1 MIADSG
7 RFIAAGSIHRVP
19 LPTPVAG
26 ALYATGFSVA
36 GPDPAG
42 ALAEVEAHTMVC
54 LLTPDE
60 IDRRYP
66 EYAAWLVAAS
76 PHEALHVAVDDQGV
90 ADDEAMLELVG
101 AVIEQVQDGRGVLT
115 HCGAGLGRAG
125 MVCILTLVG
134 LGHDLESAMATVRRA
149 RPGAGPQS
157 AEQDHQLGRLAL
169 HASLRPAR

>member
-7 RFIAAGSIHRVP
+7 RFSAAGSIHRVP
-19 LPTPVAG
+19 LPAG
-26 ALYATGFSVA
+26 VPGSLFAAGFSVT
-36 GPDPAG
+36 GPDPAA
-42 ALAEVEAHTMVC
+42 ALGEVEANTMVC

-66 EYAAWLVAAS
+66 DYGVWLTTAD
-76 PHEALHVAVDDQGV
+76 PHRALHLPVDDQGV
-90 ADDEAMLELVG
+90 APDELMVGLV
-101 AVIEQVQDGRGVLT
+101 EQVIGQVMEGRGVLT

-134 LGHDLESAMATVRRA
+134 LGHDLDSATAAVRRA

-157 AEQDHQLGRLAL
+157 ADQDHQLERLA
-169 HASLRPAR
+169 AARSLRTVR

>member
-7 RFIAAGSIHRVP
+7 RFSAAGSIHRVP
-19 LPTPVAG
+19 LPAEVAG
-26 ALYATGFSVA
+26 SLFATGFSVA
-36 GPDPAG
+36 GPNPAG
-42 ALAEVEAHTMVC
+42 ALAEVEANTMVC

-66 EYAAWLVAAS
+66 DYARWLTAS
-76 PHEALHVAVDDQGV
+76 DPHDALHVAVDDQCV
-90 ADDEAMLELVG
+90 ADDEVMLDLVG
-101 AVIEQVQDGRGVLT
+101 AVIRQVRDGRGVLT

-157 AEQDHQLGRLAL
+157 ADQDQQLERLAR
-169 HASLRPAR
+169 HRSLRTAR